1 MKTLKLFLAV
11 VMMAALGTSVNAQDM
26 PKPSPHAT
34 FMQTMGV
41 TNISMDYSRPRVKG
55 REIWGKLVPYNE
67 VWRVGANASAK
78 IEFSTDVMIDGK
90 EVKAGKYAVFMIPT
104 VANWTIIISSYV
116 DGWGT
121 TGYTEESDVVR
132 LNVPISPHSVTENML
147 FSVDN
152 ITNTSCMVSMTWEK
166 IKVGFVVEAKTVELV
181 NTIVANNVK
190 EADNSFRAYNDAA
203 AWYMENGGDKA
214 EALKLSIKS
223 TSQDKRFWN
232 LTVLGEMYAANG
244 DMKMAIKTAEEALEL
259 SKEAKYDSYIKRNEA
274 NIEKWGKK

>member
-11 VMMAALGTSVNAQDM
+11 VIMATLGTSVTAQNL

-41 TNISMDYSRPRVKG
+41 TDISMDYSRPRVKG
-55 REIWGKLVPYNE
+55 REIWGELVPYNE
-67 VWRVGANASAK
+67 IWRVGANASTK

-104 VANWTIIISSYV
+104 IANWTIIISSHI

-121 TGYTEESDVVR
+121 SGYTEASDVVR
-132 LNVPISPHSVTENML
+132 LSVPVTPNAPTENLL
-147 FSVDN
+147 FSVDH
-152 ITNTSCMVSMTWEK
+152 ITNTSCMVSMYWAEVK
-166 IKVGFVVEAKTVELV
+166 IGFVVEAKTTELANV
-181 NTIVANNVK
+181 IVAQKIK
-190 EADNSFRAYNDAA
+190 EADGSFRAYNDAA
-203 AWYMENGGDKA
+203 VWYIENGGDKA

-232 LTVLGEMYAANG
+232 LTVLAEVYAAND
-244 DMKMAIKTAEEALEL
+244 DMKMAVKTAKEALEM
-259 SKEAKYDSYIKRNEA
+259 SKAAEYASYIKRNEA
-274 NIEKWGKK
+274 NLAKWGK